1 MDSEIDVHINKLT
14 QIIMVPHSLR
24 GKHATIMHMLKNSL
38 KNVNTQKHTKAH

>member
-24 GKHATIMHMLKNSL
+24 GKHATIMHMLTNSL